1 MLLNT
6 SRRVGHFEHNF
17 QMEEGVTVGVR
28 VIAISCGI
36 KNICSAL
43 FGGHKACMWQTEE
56 NYDS

>member
-43 FGGHKACMWQTEE
+43 FGGHKACM
-56 NYDS
+56 